1 MGKINN
7 YVMEAFGK
15 LDSAEMWGKHGL
27 YNLETNKGFLNYN
40 NKIYRMEYVLEY
52 VPKAKSKNSKILD
65 LGCGGGVF
73 LPILKNKGYKLTGV
87 DISLEMIKLSKEICK
102 STNTT
107 ASLSIGD
114 CNKLKFDDNS
124 YDVVIAV
131 GLIEHQKT
139 DFAMIKEIQRIL
151 KPGGIFIL
159 TIRNYF
165 SPYVRFRSIVSEIL
179 RFLKNTRRVLYKK
192 EKYKRGED
200 GYTRKWNSR
209 EHNPLSF
216 FKLLRTNGFE
226 SISSRYSHFYF
237 LPYPLN
243 HKFPK
248 TEALFAKPLEILSK
262 TPLKYLASTG
272 VICAIKKDNL

>member
-1 MGKINN
+1 
-7 YVMEAFGK
+7 
-15 LDSAEMWGKHGL
+15 MWWWS
-27 YNLETNKGFLNYN
+27 
-40 NKIYRMEYVLEY
+40 
-52 VPKAKSKNSKILD
+52 VPSYT
-65 LGCGGGVF
+65 
-73 LPILKNKGYKLTGV
+73 KNKGYKLTGV

-102 STNTT
+102 STNTS

-165 SPYVRFRSIVSEIL
+165 SPYVRFRSIMSEIL

-192 EKYKRGED
+192 ENTNEEKTDIQESGTPE
-200 GYTRKWNSR
+200 NII
-209 EHNPLSF
+209 HLVFLSF
-216 FKLLRTNGFE
+216 
-226 SISSRYSHFYF
+226 
-237 LPYPLN
+237 
-243 HKFPK
+243 
-248 TEALFAKPLEILSK
+248 
-262 TPLKYLASTG
+262 
-272 VICAIKKDNL
+272 